1 MVRTFGCVYA
11 GFPVGE
17 CVLVLGSV
25 LQVEWLWKEAG
36 RFCLTGRYSRMVSG
50 RVAVVV
56 VVIVVVVMVVV
67 VVQLVLR
74 TAANGWL

>member
-1 MVRTFGCVYA
+1 MVRTVGSVYA

-25 LQVEWLWKEAG
+25 LLTGGMVVEG
-36 RFCLTGRYSRMVSG
+36 RLVGSFCLTGGMVSG

-56 VVIVVVVMVVV
+56 VV
-67 VVQLVLR
+67 LE
-74 TAANGWL
+74 